1 MWPLVPLMQNSIQT
15 DSGEQFLHRQIR
27 ASAPQKGHHFTGNL
41 NHFHLTAPCTSE
53 VMSGL
58 FTDEKTHVHDHSLVR
73 VSNPVAGLLDKTL
86 VFVNNV
92 LSCINTITH
101 STQLCLF
108 VSEGRI
114 GSRVSLSMTVKACSV
129 HNTVVSQTFRER
141 LSLLLYL
148 SPPPPPPP
156 CQHIQGNCFKSP
168 RNIAEN
174 TVIVTSL
181 LFSLN
186 KRNKIT
192 VSAIS
197 SPWHQ

>member
-129 HNTVVSQTFRER
+129 HNTVVSQTFTD
-141 LSLLLYL
+141 SYYWASSSTSPLLPLL
-148 SPPPPPPP
+148 P
-156 CQHIQGNCFKSP
+156 HVNTFKV
-168 RNIAEN
+168 IALN
-174 TVIVTSL
+174 LRGTSL
-181 LFSLN
+181 
-186 KRNKIT
+186 RT
-192 VSAIS
+192 
-197 SPWHQ
+197 Q